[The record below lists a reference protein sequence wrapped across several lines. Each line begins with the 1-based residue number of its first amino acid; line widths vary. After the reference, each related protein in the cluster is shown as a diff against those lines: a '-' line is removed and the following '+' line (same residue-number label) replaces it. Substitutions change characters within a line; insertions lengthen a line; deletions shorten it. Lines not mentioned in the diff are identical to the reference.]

1 MEKNLLL
8 VGHVMNIKIY
18 RRTDADFFCFAN
30 SINIFKRQKAKA
42 SRRCHIW

>member
-18 RRTDADFFCFAN
+18 RRTDADFFFAN